1 MPTARQSW
9 LNKYETYYA
18 QTEYNKEHYGKRIKQ
33 LKRML
38 EDEEF
43 LEFLSH
49 PEHKEDILLY
59 LAKSNHFD
67 MYIVFNEQGE
77 PYIADK
83 DFGRIN
89 HMKKMFGTF
98 QSEQYLRDSIVR
110 KQAKRYVE
118 MYLWYQK
125 EPKDYLNDLEE
136 LPF

>member
-1 MPTARQSW
+1 MPTAKHSW

-18 QTEYNKEHYGKRIKQ
+18 QTEYNKKHYGKRIKQ
-33 LKRML
+33 LQAML
-38 EDEEF
+38 GDEEF

-49 PEHKEDILLY
+49 PEHKEDILTY

>member
-1 MPTARQSW
+1 MPTAKDSW
-9 LNKYETYYA
+9 LKRFNTYYTA
-18 QTEYNKEHYGKRIKQ
+18 TEQNKKLFSKRIKQ

-49 PEHKEDILLY
+49 AEHKEDILLY
-59 LAKSNHFD
+59 LAKSNEFD

-83 DFGRIN
+83 DFGLIN
-89 HMKKMFGTF
+89 FMKKMSGLF
-98 QSEQYLRDSIVR
+98 QSERYLADSIVR

-118 MYLWYQK
+118 MYLWWNK
-125 EPKDYLNDLEE
+125 EPKDYLKDLEE